1 MNLCVVDL
9 SSHCD
14 DLTRDVAS
22 HSLLTQTR
30 PANMYADSP
39 TDSPGG
45 FTQFAALKR
54 TMSDPNDESQV
65 VMTQTQV
72 DDEGIGGIAQTPTQQ
87 RSRGLSRLRRGGAMA
102 SFSDASMML
111 PATEI
116 VEEEDEGQDEEMPE
130 LDAVVA
136 DRRTVDDYEDR
147 TQNESLPTAAQ
158 PTNAFSVMLSAAA
171 AAAAKSA
178 QGTDGPVTDAAGPG
192 LARKQRSAFIER
204 EAVLSDDEEGGA
216 FGGLSGD
223 EDEGGLDAELE
234 SLVDNEEVDREVQ
247 AEQDEAVG
255 DLYA

>member
-1 MNLCVVDL
+1 
-9 SSHCD
+9 
-14 DLTRDVAS
+14 
-22 HSLLTQTR
+22 
-30 PANMYADSP
+30 
-39 TDSPGG
+39 
-45 FTQFAALKR
+45 
-54 TMSDPNDESQV
+54 
-65 VMTQTQV
+65 
-72 DDEGIGGIAQTPTQQ
+72 
-87 RSRGLSRLRRGGAMA
+87 MA
-102 SFSDASMML
+102 SFSETSMML

-116 VEEEDEGQDEEMPE
+116 VEEEDEDQDEEMPE

-136 DRRTVDDYEDR
+136 DRRQVDDDEDR

-171 AAAAKSA
+171 AAKSA
-178 QGTDGPVTDAAGPG
+178 GGTDGPGTDAAAPAP
-192 LARKQRSAFIER
+192 ARKQRSAFIER